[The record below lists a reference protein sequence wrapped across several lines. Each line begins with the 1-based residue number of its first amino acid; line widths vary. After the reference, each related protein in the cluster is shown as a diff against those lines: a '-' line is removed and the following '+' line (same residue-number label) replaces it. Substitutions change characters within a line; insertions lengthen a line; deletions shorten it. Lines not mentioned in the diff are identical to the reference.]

1 MFVSDDSSNQP
12 GIARNRCNSSSYAA
26 AAAGHPVQ
34 EAAAIV
40 AEIKRLHKED
50 GVPYENMACLFRV
63 FNPM

>member
-1 MFVSDDSSNQP
+1 MHMP
-12 GIARNRCNSSSYAA
+12 
-26 AAAGHPVQ
+26 AGHPVQ

-40 AEIKRLHKED
+40 AEMKRLHKED